1 MVSVAAKTTVDDE
14 SAKCYHDFEP
24 QVRKILRQ
32 YRKKRQLSALAATV
46 GINQTRLAEMI
57 NKNSKGHYKRRITPY
72 YLSKFLDKGIMTVE
86 ELLEGRSIEE
96 FPDRVGIFFE
106 RHILSRKT
114 IRLVIEAQKRGIDV
128 DSMLQIA
135 LFPDGEDPK

>member
-1 MVSVAAKTTVDDE
+1 MISGTATTAVDDE

-57 NKNSKGHYKRRITPY
+57 NKNSKGRYKRRITPY

-114 IRLVIEAQKRGIDV
+114 IHLVIEAQKRGIDV
-128 DSMLQIA
+128 DGMLQIA
-135 LFPDGEDPK
+135 LCPNGEDSK

>member
-1 MVSVAAKTTVDDE
+1 
-14 SAKCYHDFEP
+14 
-24 QVRKILRQ
+24 
-32 YRKKRQLSALAATV
+32 
-46 GINQTRLAEMI
+46 MI

-86 ELLEGRSIEE
+86 ELLEGRSIED

-106 RHILSRKT
+106 RHILPRKT

-128 DSMLQIA
+128 DNMLQIA
-135 LFPDGEDPK
+135 LCPNGEDPK